1 MASEDVERLT
11 RTVSDSTIPRQDL
24 KSTAIEIS
32 RGTSAKDIFDETAW
46 ADDAVVAAP
55 NSGPGAK
62 SMKTQSWSRKLF
74 RPSAPKASE
83 GESPPVVKLGER
95 TGRDLGGKNGPMG
108 NSTPR
113 ARSQR
118 SAKT

>member
-1 MASEDVERLT
+1 MASEGVERLT

-24 KSTAIEIS
+24 DSTAIEVT

-46 ADDAVVAAP
+46 ADEAVVAAP
-55 NSGPGAK
+55 NSGAGGK

-83 GESPPVVKLGER
+83 GESSPVVKVGER
-95 TGRDLGGKNGPMG
+95 TDRDVGGKYGSMG

-113 ARSQR
+113 ARNQR
-118 SAKT
+118 PTKT